1 MLVYVLMHLMCRQ
14 GDLVRFTHWIG
25 LSCCLSAAVPAWGS
39 SGNALPRP
47 NASSLAMA
55 DANVALAQ
63 GPSSQFINPANLS
76 GEPSGATWEAGSLL
90 GVIQAGLR
98 RSAAA
103 GATTAGEYPAK
114 DIRAIIPY
122 AAFAHRWS
130 DSMVVG
136 FSLEAS
142 HGLSIEWPDRTFGLD
157 LGPAGTADLAQTAE
171 LQVVRFG
178 PALALRANDQWSFGA
193 RLFGQYVEAKE
204 ENDISKVRGDGTSFG
219 AQIGLRYAV
228 GDVVVGAAYTTRTN
242 TEVKGSLSD
251 IHPAFASRLI
261 AGDVKADILLP
272 ARLQTG
278 VALRLTPGVWGELD
292 LDWIEWSYV
301 DELTIRQSNGTIAN
315 AGKNERR
322 NQNTLS
328 VRAAIKWTYSRTT
341 TLYAGLGY
349 DPSPTAEADA
359 QPTSSMVRKTRLGLG
374 ATRVLASGTKIEAAY
389 QFVRGHSR
397 QVNETNQDNIG
408 VTDTNLFEGTYE
420 SRSHILGLNLV
431 MAF

>member
-1 MLVYVLMHLMCRQ
+1 M
-14 GDLVRFTHWIG
+14 RFAHWIG
-25 LSCCLSAAVPAWGS
+25 LTCCLSATTPAWGS

-63 GPSSQFINPANLS
+63 GPSCQFINPANLIA
-76 GEPSGATWEAGSLL
+76 EPSGATWEAGSLL
-90 GVIQAGLR
+90 GVIKVDLR

-114 DIRAIIPY
+114 DIHPIIPY

-130 DSMVVG
+130 DRMVIG

-142 HGLSIEWPDRTFGLD
+142 HGLSSEWPDHTFDLN
-157 LGPAGTADLAQTAE
+157 LGPAGTADLAQSAE
-171 LQVVRFG
+171 LQVLRFG
-178 PALALRANDQWSFGA
+178 PALALKVNDQWSFGA

-204 ENDISKVRGDGTSFG
+204 ENDISKVKGDGTSVG
-219 AQIGLRYAV
+219 AQIGVRYAA
-228 GDVVVGAAYTTRTN
+228 GDIVVGAAYSTRTN

-251 IHPAFASRLI
+251 IHPVVGSSLV
-261 AGDVKADILLP
+261 AGDAKADILLP

-278 VALRLTPGVWGELD
+278 VAFRLTPSVWWELD

-301 DELTIRQSNGTIAN
+301 DELTIRQSNGTVAN
-315 AGKNERR
+315 AGKNERH
-322 NQNTLS
+322 NKNTLS
-328 VRAAIKWTYSRTT
+328 VRTAIKWTYSPTI

-349 DPSPTAEADA
+349 DPSPTAEEDA
-359 QPTSSMVRKTRLGLG
+359 QPTSGMVRKTRVGLG
-374 ATRVLASGTKIEAAY
+374 VTRQLASGTKIEAAY
-389 QFVRGHSR
+389 QFVRGHAR
-397 QVNETNQDNIG
+397 QINETSQDNLRP
-408 VTDTNLFEGTYE
+408 TDPDTNLFEGTYE
-420 SRSHILGLNLV
+420 SRTHILGLNLV